1 MANELSAAVPKII
14 ADILLQLEGEVVLGS
29 LYSHRYEA
37 APKKGN
43 TVTVPIVGTVPVQTV
58 VPGHVSQ
65 DTGDVSLTS
74 VEVTCDTWSEAAFTM
89 TDQDLIEVLDGTELA
104 FIASAAT
111 ALVEDINEDCADL
124 YKKVWNSVGAA
135 GTDPFGTD
143 TSEATAARKALNIQ
157 KVPKPNRYFVM
168 NHDAEAEALNL
179 RAFQDLSWSGDRE
192 AFQEGKLPRRLGF
205 YFVTDGQIP
214 DHTAG
219 TITTGLIT
227 KASTVVAVG
236 VKTFTATTAAST
248 GACALKIG
256 DLINIAGHPYT
267 YTLTA
272 AATQASA
279 ASDVTIAVEPGL
291 QVALAGSEAI
301 TVVASHAANLAFHPS
316 WAAFAMLPMNSIKRK
331 VAITQTFIHEKSGI
345 PLRLYIEEESRQF
358 RFALEAFYGIK
369 EVRTECAVRVLG
381 A

>member
-1 MANELSAAVPKII
+1 MFRPHWGGESEWIHPFTYAPAYWESADSIFSDRSFRK
-14 ADILLQLEGEVVLGS
+14 GS
-29 LYSHRYEA
+29 TTR
-37 APKKGN
+37 
-43 TVTVPIVGTVPVQTV
+43 
-58 VPGHVSQ
+58 
-65 DTGDVSLTS
+65 
-74 VEVTCDTWSEAAFTM
+74 
-89 TDQDLIEVLDGTELA
+89 
-104 FIASAAT
+104 
-111 ALVEDINEDCADL
+111 
-124 YKKVWNSVGAA
+124 
-135 GTDPFGTD
+135 
-143 TSEATAARKALNIQ
+143 
-157 KVPKPNRYFVM
+157 
-168 NHDAEAEALNL
+168 
-179 RAFQDLSWSGDRE
+179 
-192 AFQEGKLPRRLGF
+192 
-205 YFVTDGQIP
+205 
-214 DHTAG
+214 AG

-279 ASDVTIAVEPGL
+279 ATDVTIAVEPGL